1 MKQRKRQSPAELS
14 YYGLYLLK
22 HLQDNKFEQA
32 SDRAFIKG
40 RADHAAEVYERA
52 RLDGHSPDGAQ
63 ELAMSALVR
72 GLHHSKYSILHE
84 VVESEFTEEIPEDKR
99 EAFVERLLPLVD
111 NVFSIYDL
119 TDDLF
124 SLSPGYENL
133 YLELT
138 GATALYLE
146 AYGVQ

>member
-1 MKQRKRQSPAELS
+1 MNKKNKEQTELS

-22 HLQDNKFEQA
+22 NLQDNKFEQA

-40 RADHAAEVYERA
+40 RADHAAEVYEQA
-52 RLDGHSPDGAQ
+52 RRDGHSPDGAQ

-72 GLHHSKYSILHE
+72 GLHHSKHSILLE
-84 VVESEFTEEIPEDKR
+84 VVENEFAGEVPEDRR

-119 TDDLF
+119 ADDLF
-124 SLSPGYENL
+124 PLSPGYENL

-146 AYGVQ
+146 AYGIQ